1 MNETKKRRSL
11 NTYEILLL
19 VLAVI
24 SLITVFLN
32 GQGYIGADGKSA
44 KVVGAGLDTFLT
56 APINGFYDAREVIGF
71 CFCLGA
77 FLALVTATGAL
88 ETGINVLVKKLN
100 GKEIVLIPIMMFLFS
115 VGGTTYGM
123 GEETVGFYILL
134 ASTML
139 AAGMDPLVGAATVLL
154 GAGTGVLGS
163 TVNPFAVGAAVDAA
177 KGVDVKANMGT
188 ILVLGVILWLG
199 AYIISTI
206 YVVNYAK
213 KVKAGKG
220 SIFTHEQLEECRKAF
235 NQGESSDELTGRQK
249 VCLWLFAFAFVVM
262 IFGFIP
268 WGSLNKGVYNAFGW
282 SKFLTGA
289 QLGDWYF
296 TDAATW
302 FILMGLIIA
311 LIGMEDKSK
320 LPTVIEAGIADMIGV
335 NLVIALARAT
345 TVVMNTTGM
354 GAWLV
359 QVAVNGIKNLG
370 MGGGI
375 FEFLNYLLHLVLSF
389 LVPSSS
395 GLAGLSAPIMTPIV
409 QQMGWSPEVGIM
421 TIVGANGLVNLF
433 TPTCGF
439 IMGGLALARV
449 PYTSYVAWVKKLL
462 GILFVFTGA
471 VLVIGMIVL

>member
-1 MNETKKRRSL
+1 
-11 NTYEILLL
+11 
-19 VLAVI
+19 
-24 SLITVFLN
+24 
-32 GQGYIGADGKSA
+32 
-44 KVVGAGLDTFLT
+44 
-56 APINGFYDAREVIGF
+56 
-71 CFCLGA
+71 
-77 FLALVTATGAL
+77 
-88 ETGINVLVKKLN
+88 
-100 GKEIVLIPIMMFLFS
+100 
-115 VGGTTYGM
+115 
-123 GEETVGFYILL
+123 
-134 ASTML
+134 
-139 AAGMDPLVGAATVLL
+139 
-154 GAGTGVLGS
+154 
-163 TVNPFAVGAAVDAA
+163 
-177 KGVDVKANMGT
+177 
-188 ILVLGVILWLG
+188 
-199 AYIISTI
+199 
-206 YVVNYAK
+206 
-213 KVKAGKG
+213 
-220 SIFTHEQLEECRKAF
+220 
-235 NQGESSDELTGRQK
+235 
-249 VCLWLFAFAFVVM
+249 
-262 IFGFIP
+262 
-268 WGSLNKGVYNAFGW
+268 
-282 SKFLTGA
+282 
-289 QLGDWYF
+289 
-296 TDAATW
+296 
-302 FILMGLIIA
+302 
-311 LIGMEDKSK
+311 
-320 LPTVIEAGIADMIGV
+320 MIGV